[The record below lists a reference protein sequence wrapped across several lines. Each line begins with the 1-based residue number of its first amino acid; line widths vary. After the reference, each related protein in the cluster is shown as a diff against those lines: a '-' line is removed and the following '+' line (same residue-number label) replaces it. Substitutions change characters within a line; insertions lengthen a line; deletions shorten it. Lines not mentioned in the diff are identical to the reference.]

1 MQINPEDNDNK
12 GPHCRNCH
20 RGSSDCATCHTPW
33 GSNGPQGYSEG
44 VHTGDPNGDQ
54 AKWFYAYTSSIVDA
68 AEYDGPLLSPVN
80 PFGHRRALS
89 TAYTNA
95 QWRSP
100 RTFATNWPTDWD
112 TTSVG
117 VNAVCSNDGF
127 SWPHRTMGWKML
139 KDELWGLDRDGTV
152 VSVGEQKTVFWQA
165 ETTDPVQATQT
176 TSIAAHDLDSV
187 CLECHNPNV
196 WRASSY
202 SSYSQAN
209 GPYDDQLLLRGL
221 P

>member
-1 MQINPEDNDNK
+1 
-12 GPHCRNCH
+12 
-20 RGSSDCATCHTPW
+20 
-33 GSNGPQGYSEG
+33 
-44 VHTGDPNGDQ
+44 
-54 AKWFYAYTSSIVDA
+54 
-68 AEYDGPLLSPVN
+68 
-80 PFGHRRALS
+80 
-89 TAYTNA
+89 
-95 QWRSP
+95 
-100 RTFATNWPTDWD
+100 
-112 TTSVG
+112 
-117 VNAVCSNDGF
+117 
-127 SWPHRTMGWKML
+127 MGWKML
-139 KDELWGLDRDGTV
+139 KDELWGLDRDGSV

-165 ETTDPVQATQT
+165 ETTDPVVATQT